1 MDELGRG
8 TSVKDGLSIAFAVSE
23 KLIKMKSRVFFA
35 THFTSLARLLNAQSY
50 QRDVL
55 NVHFREEQN
64 EILLPVVK
72 VPHTL
77 AGGPVQNEDWG
88 IKLARIVL
96 PLPAVYK
103 AEEVERVLKEMNQR
117 PPQSGEK
124 AREARQNKIV
134 LALPDVLTEALNS
147 SMDDAALAS
156 YLQRLQTELT
166 LSLSEVT
173 DVIHDLIEGG
183 RKRPA
188 EDDAEAE
195 SGAGEGREKR
205 RREE

>member
-1 MDELGRG
+1 MP
-8 TSVKDGLSIAFAVSE
+8 IVS
-23 KLIKMKSRVFFA
+23 
-35 THFTSLARLLNAQSY
+35 ARLLNAPSY

-55 NVHFREEQN
+55 NVHFRGQN
-64 EILLPVVK
+64 EILLPRIK
-72 VPHTL
+72 LPHTL
-77 AGGPVQNEDWG
+77 AGGPVKTEDYG

-103 AEEVERVLKEMNQR
+103 AEEVLRVLQEMQR

-124 AREARQNKIV
+124 TREARQNKV
-134 LALPDVLTEALNS
+134 LLALPGVLREALNS
-147 SMDDAALAS
+147 SMDDAALVS
-156 YLQRLQTELT
+156 YLQRLKTEFT
-166 LSLSEVT
+166 LRMSEVT

-195 SGAGEGREKR
+195 SGADEGREKR